1 MRFFRDLSIRSKLVV
16 IILLASSV
24 VVLLTSLAFMF
35 FDRISSKE
43 AMVHKLQ
50 TLAQVIGTNSVS
62 ALDFEDPGAAEE
74 TLEGL
79 RAEPHVVAACI
90 YRQDGE
96 VFARYHRQ
104 RLNFVP
110 PAAERE
116 DRRFDES
123 HLVVFR
129 PILFQGEKR
138 GTIYLQSDLTELQSR
153 LERSVA
159 IVCIFISGAM
169 LVALAMASL
178 LQRAISRPIQ
188 ELARAAG
195 TISVGQDYSVRVA
208 QPSRDEVGELIAGF
222 NDMLTQIQRRDRSL
236 RVTRDELH
244 ERAEALQHEL
254 GERLLAE
261 EARKEA
267 EQELENQ
274 RGLSMRSDRLRS
286 LGEMAAGIAHELNQ
300 PLVGVRGL
308 AEHTLLGMDRGW
320 DTSPEK
326 LRERLEKI
334 VAQADRMVHIIE
346 HVRRF
351 AREAGKTEVEKVEIN
366 EVIEASLEML
376 GAQFRAHGLGLK
388 AELAA
393 GLPAVTANA
402 YSLEE
407 VVLNLLSNARDAVQA
422 QKEREG
428 DGFAPGVVV
437 RSLLDE
443 EGWVCLEVEDNGTG
457 IPAEIV
463 QRIFDPFFTT
473 KDPDR
478 GTGLGLSISRSI
490 IEEFGGRLE
499 LRSEPDQGTK
509 MSISLPAVEQMDGSK
524 MMEYARDGQGI

>member
-24 VVLLTSLAFMF
+24 VVLLTSLAFIL

-50 TLAQVIGTNSVS
+50 TLAQVIGTNSIS
-62 ALDFEDPGAAEE
+62 ALDFFDPGAAEE

-79 RAEPHVVAACI
+79 RAEPHVVSACI
-90 YRQDGE
+90 YHQDGE

-104 RLNFVP
+104 KLDFTP
-110 PAAERE
+110 PDVEG
-116 DRRFDES
+116 DSQHFDET

-129 PILFQGEKR
+129 PILFQGEER
-138 GTIYLQSDLTELQSR
+138 GTIYLQSDLTELQPR

-159 IVCIFISGAM
+159 IVGIFISGAM
-169 LVALAMASL
+169 LVALAVASL
-178 LQRAISRPIQ
+178 LQRAISRPIR
-188 ELARAAG
+188 ELALAAG
-195 TISVGQDYSVRVA
+195 TISDRQDYSVRVA
-208 QPSRDEVGELIAGF
+208 QPSRDEIGELISGF
-222 NDMLTQIQRRDRSL
+222 NDMLTQIQKRDRAL
-236 RVTRDELH
+236 RVARDELH
-244 ERAEALQHEL
+244 ERAEALQREL
-254 GERLLAE
+254 GERLRAE

-267 EQELENQ
+267 ERELKKQ

-320 DTSPEK
+320 DMSTGK
-326 LRERLEKI
+326 LRDRLEKI

-351 AREAGKTEVEKVEIN
+351 AREAGKSEVKEVEVN
-366 EVIEASLEML
+366 GVVEASLEML
-376 GAQFRAHGLGLK
+376 GAQFRAHGLGLT
-388 AELAA
+388 AELTP

-407 VVLNLLSNARDAVQA
+407 VVLNLLSNARDAVQT
-422 QKEREG
+422 QRGREG
-428 DGFAPGVVV
+428 DGFAPEVVV
-437 RSLLDE
+437 RSRLDDA
-443 EGWVCLEVEDNGTG
+443 GWVRVEVEDNGTG
-457 IPAEIV
+457 ISTEIARRV
-463 QRIFDPFFTT
+463 FDPFFTT

-490 IEEFGGRLE
+490 IEEFGGRME
-499 LRSEPDQGTK
+499 LRSEPGEGTTV
-509 MSISLPAVEQMDGSK
+509 IVSLPVIGGAVKAQVEAK
-524 MMEYARDGQGI
+524 MMQAR